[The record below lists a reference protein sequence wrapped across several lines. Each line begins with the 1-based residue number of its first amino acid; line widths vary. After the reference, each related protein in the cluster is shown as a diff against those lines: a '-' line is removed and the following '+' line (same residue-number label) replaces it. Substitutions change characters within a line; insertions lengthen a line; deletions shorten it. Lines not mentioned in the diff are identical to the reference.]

1 MRFWLSQA
9 FYLAISSL
17 LRRMKQAQKSFDSKS
32 SEELADDLI
41 EMAIGALKYCYNLDN
56 PIISWSILL
65 SGIGVIY
72 YNLLILYCKGHEGT
86 INWAVILLG
95 CFFGLV
101 QIVFIGNGPFYEFFY
116 PFYLTC
122 ICGSIYSLESIQKTS
137 NGDIFE

>member
-1 MRFWLSQA
+1 MKVLVSQT
-9 FYLAISSL
+9 FYLAISSM

-41 EMAIGALKYCYNLDN
+41 EMAIEALKYCYNLDN
-56 PIISWSILL
+56 QIISWSILL

-72 YNLLILYCKGHEGT
+72 YNLLILNKGQEGT
-86 INWAVILLG
+86 INWAIILLG

-116 PFYLTC
+116 PFHLTC
-122 ICGSIYSLESIQKTS
+122 ICGSIYSLKSIQKTS

>member
-1 MRFWLSQA
+1 MRFLVSQT
-9 FYLAISSL
+9 FYLAISSM

-41 EMAIGALKYCYNLDN
+41 EMAIEALKYCYNLDN

-72 YNLLILYCKGHEGT
+72 YNLLILYCKGQEGT
-86 INWAVILLG
+86 VNWAVILLG

-101 QIVFIGNGPFYEFFY
+101 QIVSIGNATFYEFFY
-116 PFYLTC
+116 PFHLTC
-122 ICGSIYSLESIQKTS
+122 ICGSIHSLKSIQKTS
-137 NGDIFE
+137 NVDIIK